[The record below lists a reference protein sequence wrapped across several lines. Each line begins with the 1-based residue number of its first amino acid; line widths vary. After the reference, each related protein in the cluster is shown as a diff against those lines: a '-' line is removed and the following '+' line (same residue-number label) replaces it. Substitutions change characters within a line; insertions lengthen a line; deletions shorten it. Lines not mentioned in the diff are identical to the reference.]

1 MRIDRVLFK
10 SINPM
15 HLTSQ
20 RNKDNIFKN
29 SKKFS
34 VKFPKVLDW
43 DWESKTWL
51 ILSGSWS
58 TLNEY
63 VKFDAMVKFIFY
75 LSSQLDVVLN
85 NVTHN
90 LTNFRRLV
98 RFLGEEW
105 EIFSIMSQRLTIE
118 KWGTARNMN
127 SIQGFLFWWSFKFE
141 GN

>member
-1 MRIDRVLFK
+1 M
-10 SINPM
+10 
-15 HLTSQ
+15 
-20 RNKDNIFKN
+20 
-29 SKKFS
+29 
-34 VKFPKVLDW
+34 
-43 DWESKTWL
+43 

-58 TLNEY
+58 TLNKY

-85 NVTHN
+85 NVTDN

-118 KWGTARNMN
+118 KLGTTN
-127 SIQGFLFWWSFKFE
+127 
-141 GN
+141 